1 MSEMI
6 INPTY
11 TGKQYWTTVVVS
23 GLLLSLLLSVAYTI
37 FYERLYVASSY
48 LFSIIY
54 LIPFVWLSITLAFF
68 KNKFVWSEFSY
79 GKAFQMSFISGLI
92 GSIIFSVVIYILYA
106 YVGIESRIGL
116 YENGRQM
123 RQLFSPLATA
133 ISMLII
139 NVILS
144 LFYSLI
150 IAIFARKK
158 D

>member
-1 MSEMI
+1 MI
-6 INPTY
+6 FNPTY
-11 TGKQYWTTVVVS
+11 TGKQYWTTVIVS
-23 GLLLSLLLSVAYTI
+23 GLLLSLLLSTVYAI

-68 KNKFVWSEFSY
+68 KNRFVWSEFSY
-79 GKAFQMSFISGLI
+79 GKAFTMSFMSGII
-92 GSIIFSVVIYILYA
+92 GSMCFSGVIYILYA
-106 YVGIESRIGL
+106 YVGMESRMGL
-116 YENGRQM
+116 YENGRMM
-123 RQLFSPLATA
+123 RELFSPKATA

>member
-1 MSEMI
+1 MI
-6 INPTY
+6 IEPTY
-11 TGKQYWTTVVVS
+11 TGKQYWLTTVIS
-23 GLLLSLLLSVAYTI
+23 GLLLSVLLSFTYIV
-37 FYERLYVASSY
+37 FYQRLYVEFSF

-68 KNKFVWSEFSY
+68 KNKFVWKEFTY
-79 GKAFQMSFISGLI
+79 WKAFLMSFISGIL
-92 GSIIFSVVIYILYA
+92 GSIVFCGVIYLLYA
-106 YVGIESRIGL
+106 NGGLESRIGL

-133 ISMLII
+133 VSMLII

-158 D
+158 V

>member
-1 MSEMI
+1 MI

-11 TGKQYWTTVVVS
+11 TGKQYWTTVIIS
-23 GLLLSLLLSVAYTI
+23 GLLLSILLSAAYTI

-68 KNKFVWSEFSY
+68 KSKFVWSEFSY
-79 GKAFQMSFISGLI
+79 GKAFQMSFLSGLI
-92 GSIIFSVVIYILYA
+92 GSVIFSVVIYILYA

-139 NVILS
+139 NVLLS

>member
-1 MSEMI
+1 MI
-6 INPTY
+6 FNPTY
-11 TGKQYWTTVVVS
+11 TGKQYWTTVIVS
-23 GLLLSLLLSVAYTI
+23 GLLLSLLLSTAYTI

-79 GKAFQMSFISGLI
+79 GKAFTMSFMSGII
-92 GSIIFSVVIYILYA
+92 GSICFSGVIYILYA
-106 YVGIESRIGL
+106 YVGMESRMGL
-116 YENGRQM
+116 YENGRMM
-123 RQLFSPLATA
+123 RELFSPKATA

>member
-1 MSEMI
+1 MI

-11 TGKQYWTTVVVS
+11 TGKQYWSTVVIS
-23 GLLLSLLLSVAYTI
+23 GLLLSVLLSLAYVI
-37 FYERLYVASSY
+37 FYERLYVEFSY

-54 LIPFVWLSITLAFF
+54 LIPFVWLSVTLAFF
-68 KNKFVWSEFSY
+68 KNKFVWSEFTY
-79 GKAFQMSFISGLI
+79 GHAFLMSFITGIIS
-92 GSIIFSVVIYILYA
+92 SIIFSGVIYVLYA
-106 YVGIESRIGL
+106 YIGMESRMGL
-116 YENGRQM
+116 YENGHIM
-123 RQLFSPLATA
+123 RELFSPMVTA

-144 LFYSLI
+144 LLYSLI

>member
-1 MSEMI
+1 MI
-6 INPTY
+6 IEPTY
-11 TGKQYWTTVVVS
+11 TGKQYWLTTVIS
-23 GLLLSLLLSVAYTI
+23 GLLLSALLSLVYVI
-37 FYERLYVASSY
+37 FYQRLYVEISY

-68 KNKFVWSEFSY
+68 KNKFVWSEFSF
-79 GKAFQMSFISGLI
+79 GQAFKMSFLI
-92 GSIIFSVVIYILYA
+92 GITGSLLFSGVIYVLYA
-106 YVGIESRIGL
+106 YVGIESRMDL
-116 YENGRQM
+116 YENGRHM
-123 RQLFSPLATA
+123 RELFSPMATA
-133 ISMLII
+133 VSMLII

>member
-1 MSEMI
+1 MI

-23 GLLLSLLLSVAYTI
+23 GLLLSLLLSTAYI
-37 FYERLYVASSY
+37 LFYQHLYVESSY
-48 LFSIIY
+48 LFSILY

-79 GKAFQMSFISGLI
+79 GKAFLMSFLSGVI
-92 GSIIFSVVIYILYA
+92 GSVLHSVVIFMLFDYLEL
-106 YVGIESRIGL
+106 GRRMGL
-116 YENGRQM
+116 YENGRAM
-123 RQLFSPLATA
+123 RDLFSPLATA
-133 ISMLII
+133 ISILVI

-158 D
+158 V

>member
-1 MSEMI
+1 MI
-6 INPTY
+6 IEPTY
-11 TGKQYWTTVVVS
+11 TGKQYWLTTVIA
-23 GLLLSLLLSVAYTI
+23 GLLLSVLLSFAYVI
-37 FYERLYVASSY
+37 FYQRLYVEFSY

-79 GKAFQMSFISGLI
+79 GKAFLMSFLSGMI
-92 GSIIFSVVIYILYA
+92 GSIVFSGVIYLLYA
-106 YVGIESRIGL
+106 HWGMESRIGL
-116 YENGRQM
+116 YENGHQM
-123 RQLFSPLATA
+123 RELFSPLATA
-133 ISMLII
+133 VSMLII
-139 NVILS
+139 NIVLS

>member
-1 MSEMI
+1 MI

-11 TGKQYWTTVVVS
+11 TGKQYWTTIIIS
-23 GLLLSLLLSVAYTI
+23 GLLLSVLLSLSYII
-37 FYERLYVASSY
+37 FYERLYVESSF

-68 KNKFVWSEFSY
+68 KNKFVWSDFSY
-79 GKAFQMSFISGLI
+79 GKAFLMSFLSGI
-92 GSIIFSVVIYILYA
+92 IASIVFSGVIFILYA
-106 YVGIESRIGL
+106 YIGIESRISL
-116 YENGRQM
+116 YENGRMM
-123 RQLFSPLATA
+123 RELFSPQATA
-133 ISMLII
+133 LSLLII

-158 D
+158 V

>member
-1 MSEMI
+1 MI

-11 TGKQYWTTVVVS
+11 TGKQYRTTIITS
-23 GLLLSLLLSVAYTI
+23 GLLLSALLSLAYVI
-37 FYERLYVASSY
+37 FYERLYVESSY

-79 GKAFQMSFISGLI
+79 GQAFMMSLLSGII
-92 GSIIFSVVIYILYA
+92 GSIVFSGVIYVLYA
-106 YVGIESRIGL
+106 YIGMESRMNL
-116 YENGRQM
+116 YENGRLM
-123 RQLFSPLATA
+123 RELFSPLATA
-133 ISMLII
+133 ASMLII

-144 LFYSLI
+144 LLYSLI

>member
-1 MSEMI
+1 MI
-6 INPTY
+6 IEPTY
-11 TGKQYWTTVVVS
+11 TGKQYWLTTVIA
-23 GLLLSLLLSVAYTI
+23 GLLLSVLLSLAYVI
-37 FYERLYVASSY
+37 FYQRLYVEFSY

-79 GKAFQMSFISGLI
+79 GKAFLMSFLGGMI
-92 GSIIFSVVIYILYA
+92 GSIVFSGVIYMLYA
-106 YVGIESRIGL
+106 RWGMESRIGL
-116 YENGRQM
+116 YENGHQM
-123 RQLFSPLATA
+123 RELFSPMATA

-139 NVILS
+139 NIVLS

>member
-1 MSEMI
+1 MI

-11 TGKQYWTTVVVS
+11 TGKQYWSTIIIS
-23 GLLLSLLLSVAYTI
+23 GLLLSVLLSLAYMI
-37 FYERLYVASSY
+37 FYERLYVEFSY

-68 KNKFVWSEFSY
+68 KNRFVWSEFSY
-79 GKAFQMSFISGLI
+79 GKAFTMSFLCGII
-92 GSIIFSVVIYILYA
+92 GSTVFSGVIYMLYA
-106 YVGIESRIGL
+106 YIGMESRMGL
-116 YENGRQM
+116 YENGRMM
-123 RQLFSPLATA
+123 RELFSPMATA

-144 LFYSLI
+144 LVYSLI

-158 D
+158 V

>member
-1 MSEMI
+1 MI
-6 INPTY
+6 IEPTY
-11 TGKQYWTTVVVS
+11 TGKQYWLTTVIA
-23 GLLLSLLLSVAYTI
+23 GLLLSVLLSLAYVI
-37 FYERLYVASSY
+37 FYQRLYVEYSY

-54 LIPFVWLSITLAFF
+54 LIPFVWLSVTLAFF

-79 GKAFQMSFISGLI
+79 RQAFLMSFISGII
-92 GSIIFSVVIYILYA
+92 GSILFSGVIFMLYA
-106 YVGIESRIGL
+106 YFGMESRIGL

-123 RQLFSPLATA
+123 RELFSPLATA
-133 ISMLII
+133 VSMLII
-139 NVILS
+139 NVVLS